1 MQMTSHEKRKFKI
14 PEYARVFW
22 NQAPMMQSAS
32 DTDLMIT
39 YDKDEIGRKAYAL
52 YDNPAAFYK
61 DILTSNRNAY
71 ELIQENKPC
80 PLNMDVEWY
89 GLEDVSREQIGCII
103 HELRD
108 YCLQKLTRNIDINVV
123 KSSRLTSRGFKNS
136 YHMVSPTVVFDNN
149 HDGTMRDFVDEFRKK
164 VDFDFAPNGCIDMSI
179 YTPNRN
185 MRLPHCCKFGS
196 DIPFIRISND
206 ALEDDFSGNYDDPT
220 DEDSYAPFIL
230 TNPEISGDVV
240 QINTGKQVKT
250 KKRAKDDD
258 EHEKKPRKKFHIA
271 SSDDIQIPISTK
283 EIQDVLIQYGDI
295 SSKITKIDFK
305 RDTGTN
311 FVCCT

>member
-1 MQMTSHEKRKFKI
+1 
-14 PEYARVFW
+14 
-22 NQAPMMQSAS
+22 
-32 DTDLMIT
+32 
-39 YDKDEIGRKAYAL
+39 
-52 YDNPAAFYK
+52 
-61 DILTSNRNAY
+61 
-71 ELIQENKPC
+71 
-80 PLNMDVEWY
+80 
-89 GLEDVSREQIGCII
+89 
-103 HELRD
+103 
-108 YCLQKLTRNIDINVV
+108 
-123 KSSRLTSRGFKNS
+123 
-136 YHMVSPTVVFDNN
+136 MVSPTVVFDNN

-206 ALEDDFSGNYDDPT
+206 ALEDDFSGNYDDPM

-240 QINTGKQVKT
+240 QIHTGKQVKS

-258 EHEKKPRKKFHIA
+258 EHEKKPRKKFHIS

-311 FVCCT
+311 EVCCT